1 MKKILMSLAV
11 AITMLFAAGGQ
22 AKASYLD
29 GVLTCNQTGPGV
41 TYVLFSRMPVSCSFA
56 GVGTPQTYSGTMGI
70 LLGVDLEYAQK
81 RAMAYWVIGGA
92 SASPALIGNY
102 VGVKGSATLL
112 AGPAVQAGLAG
123 VGNGIELVPVG
134 LGVQEV
140 GLGATAGLAY
150 LQLTNAGPMPAA
162 MAQTFVVYFNFNKSD
177 LTADGQKV
185 IEQRRRLLQEDRR
198 AQGRGRRLHR
208 HLRHGGL
215 QHGPVASP
223 RRHRARRVD
232 QGRRTGR
239 QDQHRLVRQDQP
251 RRADARWRER
261 AAQPARHDRHPV
273 NRRFA

>member
-22 AKASYLD
+22 AKAD
-29 GVLTCNQTGPGV
+29 GYIDGILTCNQTGPGV
-41 TYVLFSRMPVSCSFA
+41 TYVLFSSMPVSCSFA
-56 GVGTPQTYSGTMGI
+56 GVGTPQTYNGTMGI

-92 SASPALIGNY
+92 STSPALIGNY
-102 VGVKGSATLL
+102 VGAKGSATLL
-112 AGPAVQAGLAG
+112 AGPAIQAGLAG

-150 LQLTNAGPMPAA
+150 LQLTSAGPAPAA

-185 IEQRRRLLQEDRR
+185 IDNAVAYYKKTGALKVAVAGYTDTSGT
-198 AQGRGRRLHR
+198 AAYNM
-208 HLRHGGL
+208 GL
-215 QHGPVASP
+215 SH
-223 RRHRARRVD
+223 
-232 QGRRTGR
+232 
-239 QDQHRLVRQDQP
+239 
-251 RRADARWRER
+251 RRADTVR
-261 AAQPARHDRHPV
+261 AALIKGGVPAAKISTAWYGKTNLAVPTPDGVKEPR
-273 NRRFA
+273 NRRATIAIQ